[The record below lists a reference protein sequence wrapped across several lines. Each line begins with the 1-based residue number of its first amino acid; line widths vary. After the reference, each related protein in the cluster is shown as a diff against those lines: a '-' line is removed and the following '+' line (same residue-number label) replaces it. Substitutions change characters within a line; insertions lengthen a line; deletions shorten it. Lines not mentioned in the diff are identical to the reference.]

1 LFKDNYNVLN
11 KKIFFFKKFNIF
23 LNQTS
28 KFVVHECI
36 NVKIIT
42 KMKKTKL
49 FLGLSLVAISGLVFL
64 AADHADAPAVTGN
77 ASDIT
82 DVYAFQGQ
90 NPDNMVFVVNTQGL
104 LSPGAT
110 VNAQFSENVLA
121 EINIDSNG
129 DNVEDLVIQAIRK
142 NDKMYFF
149 GPVAP
154 GVTGTTSTIKTTATA
169 GSVEISHYGEA
180 AIIKEQNGMKYF
192 AGPRDDPFFFD
203 LGQFK
208 SILMGTASG
217 FNNPGTDTFAGTNV
231 LSLVVEVPKSALGA
245 SSTINFWAETKRKQ

>member
-1 LFKDNYNVLN
+1 
-11 KKIFFFKKFNIF
+11 
-23 LNQTS
+23 
-28 KFVVHECI
+28 
-36 NVKIIT
+36 
-42 KMKKTKL
+42 MKKTKIV
-49 FLGLSLVAISGLVFL
+49 LGLSLVAITGLVFM

-90 NPDNMVFVVNTQGL
+90 DTNNMVFVVNTQGL
-104 LSPGAT
+104 LTPGAT
-110 VNAQFSENVLA
+110 AAAMFNENVLQ
-121 EINIDSNG
+121 EINIDTNG

-154 GVTGTTSTIKTTATA
+154 GMTGVTSTIKTNAVA
-169 GSVEISHYGEA
+169 GNVEISKYGSA
-180 AIIKEQNGMKYF
+180 PIISTSNGMKFF

-208 SILMGTASG
+208 HILAGDATG

-231 LSLVVEVPKSALGA
+231 LSTIIEVPKSLLG
-245 SSTINFWAETKRKQ
+245 SSATINVWAETKKKQ